1 MKLCAYKV
9 NFFVNRAW
17 LLVLWFRKKKNRCKS
32 FLKMFE
38 SKIDNLYQLQ
48 RNFQFYIGAC
58 THATSKKY
66 GLFFL
71 FSLKLPA
78 FHSDQYTGKLK
89 LITNKTFGITQKSCL
104 NYKVNNQQKIR
115 NVSRIKI
122 KFLLSWML
130 KDNLLMLEMLFGIE

>member
-17 LLVLWFRKKKNRCKS
+17 LSVLWFRKKTRCKS
-32 FLKMFE
+32 FLKMSE

-89 LITNKTFGITQKSCL
+89 LITNKTFGITRKSCL

-130 KDNLLMLEMLFGIE
+130 KNNLLMLEMLFGIV